1 MDLNE
6 FTEMKVFRLVFDPQ
20 TNTPIVVLQQE
31 ETGVMMPIWIGIFEA
46 HAIAM
51 KMEGVEPARPM
62 THDLLSNTL
71 ATINSLIERV
81 EVTDLIDN
89 TYFARIYFQI
99 AEKDYSVDSR
109 PSDAIALAIRTT
121 TPIYVA
127 NHVLEKSK
135 IEPGVFAEGEEA
147 NEADEFTKI
156 LKEYDPPGGKDK
168 LN

>member
-1 MDLNE
+1 
-6 FTEMKVFRLVFDPQ
+6 
-20 TNTPIVVLQQE
+20 
-31 ETGVMMPIWIGIFEA
+31 MMPIWIGIFEA

-71 ATINSLIERV
+71 TTINSLIERV

-135 IEPGVFAEGEEA
+135 IEPGVFSEGEEA

-156 LKEYDPPGGKDK
+156 LREYDPPGGKDK